1 MQTVGDYLK
10 KEREARNI
18 SLRDVAEFT
27 KISKTYLD
35 CLEKD
40 DYKKIPGEPYVKGY
54 ISSYAECVG
63 ISDHE
68 ALKLYDSFQEKKR
81 HAEEIKA
88 EVLEGNKG
96 RRLPFLSLK
105 TKIWLVLALL
115 APIILAVGGYYTFFR
130 KQEKAAADKGIQ
142 GADKTIRKSLSSK
155 HESNLPPK
163 RPAGDFFE
171 SPKQDGYEKSTEDGN
186 STKKY
191 DAEISPMPAPAESP
205 PTEISDEAVP
215 YPPVYDE
222 SPVKELQGVENFQKP
237 LESNLEVVE
246 AAACSG
252 LTGRTPQ
259 GCAESFEWSTERV
272 YIWNRIQCE
281 SPPAAIRHVYYF
293 KGEKVS
299 EIELNVNSSYW
310 RTWSYKTLSDKFYI
324 GPWRVDITSEDGR
337 LLKSVEFQVR

>member
-40 DYKKIPGEPYVKGY
+40 EYKKIPGEPYVKGY

-63 ISDHE
+63 ISEHE

-96 RRLPFLSLK
+96 RRLPFFSLK
-105 TKIWLVLALL
+105 TKIWLVLAILI
-115 APIILAVGGYYTFFR
+115 PIILAVGGYYTFFH
-130 KQEKAAADKGIQ
+130 KQEKAAADKRIQ
-142 GADKTIRKSLSSK
+142 GADKTIRTNINSK
-155 HESNLPPK
+155 HESNSLPK

-171 SPKQDGYEKSTEDGN
+171 STKQDGFGKNTEDGK

-191 DAEISPMPAPAESP
+191 DAGISPMPAPAESR
-205 PTEISDEAVP
+205 PTEISDEAIP
-215 YPPVYDE
+215 YPPGYD
-222 SPVKELQGVENFQKP
+222 SAPVKELQGPGNYQKP
-237 LESNLEVVE
+237 LESDLEVVE
-246 AAACSG
+246 AAACTD
-252 LTGRTPQ
+252 LKGRTPQ
-259 GCAESFEWSTERV
+259 GCGESFEWSTDRV

-293 KGEKVS
+293 KGAKVND
-299 EIELNVNSSYW
+299 IELNVNSSHW
-310 RTWSYKTLSDKFYI
+310 RTWSYKTLSDESYI

-337 LLKSVEFQVR
+337 VLKSVEFEIR